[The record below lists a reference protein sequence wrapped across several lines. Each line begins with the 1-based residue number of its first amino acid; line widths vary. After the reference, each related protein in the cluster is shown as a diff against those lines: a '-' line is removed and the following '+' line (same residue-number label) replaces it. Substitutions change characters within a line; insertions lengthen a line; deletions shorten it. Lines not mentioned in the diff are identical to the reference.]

1 MKKKIKQDSNTYVYV
16 ILLLISICTL
26 AISVVTRLILVM

>member
-1 MKKKIKQDSNTYVYV
+1 MKKKIKQDSNTYVHV